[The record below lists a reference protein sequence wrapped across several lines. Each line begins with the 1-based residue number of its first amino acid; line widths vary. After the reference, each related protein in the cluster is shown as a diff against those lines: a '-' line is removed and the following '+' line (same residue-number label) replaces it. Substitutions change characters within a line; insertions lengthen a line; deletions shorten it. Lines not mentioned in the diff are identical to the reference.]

1 MFLKE
6 FFNPKSVAVVGASSN
21 KKKLGWQILYNIK
34 EDGFTGRVYPVN
46 LKSKTILKEK
56 VYKSLLDI
64 KEKVDLVLIVIPAQ
78 FVLKEIEK
86 CIEKGIKNI
95 VIISA
100 GFKES
105 GKEGK
110 KIEKQIS
117 KLAIDNDLNILGPNC
132 LGFIS
137 KSNNLNLTFAKTDFN
152 NFSNSN
158 ISVISQSGA
167 IGSALLDWFAGKKL
181 SLNNFISLGNKVD
194 LDESDFFDYLS
205 KDKNTNLVITYLEE
219 IGDGEKMMHNLSK
232 LSKEKPVVV
241 IKSGKSEAGSKMALS
256 HTGSMSGSWETACLA
271 LERSGAIVL
280 ENLEELFSFL
290 NLWIIF
296 SKDNKSIE
304 KVFSKPKLS
313 LVSNAGGPLVIASDL
328 IEEYKFKLASFSK
341 DKFKNI
347 FSENI
352 NLKNPLDI
360 LGDADSVRYKKA
372 LNKILVE
379 VDSDIVL
386 VILTPQTSTE
396 PRETAKIILDL
407 QNKYK
412 NKILIPV
419 FIGNK
424 NLEPARMLFE
434 KNNIFMYN
442 SFKSLFFSLSKI
454 KEYIGKRN
462 NIKVYELN
470 DQINRRSELKNKKNI
485 VLDYVESFSL
495 LEKEGVKVIETK
507 KVNSLNELKKVSYPI
522 ILKAVG
528 GNLIHKT
535 DKNAISLDIANF
547 NEAKKEYKRLNS
559 IITDKES
566 YIVYQPHLNG
576 DLELIFGFKK
586 DKNFGNLFM
595 VGWGGIYAEAIK
607 DVAWELGDFTKE
619 RAFKMIESLKVN
631 KVLTGLR
638 GKKYNVENIVKILF
652 SLRKIVE
659 NDSEIKEIDINPAF
673 VFKNKVLVADVRIIK

>member
-34 EDGFTGRVYPVN
+34 EDGFAGRVYPVN

-56 VYKSLLDI
+56 AYKSLLDI
-64 KEKVDLVLIVIPAQ
+64 KDKVDLVLIVIPAQ

-86 CIEKGIKNI
+86 CIKKGIKNI

-110 KIEKQIS
+110 KIEKRIS
-117 KLAIDNDLNILGPNC
+117 KLAIDNNLNILGPNC

-137 KSNNLNLTFAKTDFN
+137 KSNNLNLTFAKTDFS

-194 LDESDFFDYLS
+194 LDESDFFDYFS

-219 IGDGEKMMHNLSK
+219 IVNGEKMMHNLSK
-232 LSKEKPVVV
+232 LSKDKPVVV

-328 IEEYKFKLASFSK
+328 IEEYKFKLANFSK

-360 LGDADSVRYKKA
+360 LGDADSARYKKA

-379 VDSDIVL
+379 VDSNIVL

-396 PRETAKIILDL
+396 PRETAKVILDL
-407 QNKYK
+407 QAKYK

-419 FIGNK
+419 FVGNK

-434 KNNIFMYN
+434 KNNILMYN

-454 KEYIGKRN
+454 KEYIEKRN
-462 NIKVYELN
+462 NIKVYKLN
-470 DQINRRSELKNKKNI
+470 DQINSKSELKDKKNI

-507 KVNSLNELKKVSYPI
+507 KVNNLNELKKISYPI

-535 DKNAISLDIANF
+535 DKNAISLNITNF

-559 IITDKES
+559 LTTDKES
-566 YIVYQPHLNG
+566 YIVSQPYLKG

-595 VGWGGIYAEAIK
+595 IGWGGVYAEAIK

-619 RAFKMIESLKVN
+619 RVFKMIESLKVN

-638 GKKYNVENIVKILF
+638 GKKYNVDNIVKTLF

-659 NDSEIKEIDINPAF
+659 HDSEIKEIDINPAF
-673 VFKNKVLVADVRIIK
+673 VFKNKVLVVDVRIIK